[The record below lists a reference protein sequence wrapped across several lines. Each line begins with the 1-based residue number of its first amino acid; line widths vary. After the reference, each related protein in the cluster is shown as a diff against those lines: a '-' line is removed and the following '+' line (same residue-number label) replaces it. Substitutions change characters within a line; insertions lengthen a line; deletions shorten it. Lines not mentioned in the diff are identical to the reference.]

1 MHLIPTGATF
11 RCLNKQL
18 FGVQLPSGLSLD
30 LKAKVSVAVAAP
42 KKKATALRQPGP
54 TFFKSPT
61 LHCDCQL
68 AGGLVPRLIPGAVR
82 HFCLADGK
90 VSKLHEKDTC
100 TLIQIRL

>member
-30 LKAKVSVAVAAP
+30 LKAKVSVAAAAP

-54 TFFKSPT
+54 TSFKKSPT

-82 HFCLADGK
+82 HFSLADGK
-90 VSKLHEKDTC
+90 VSKLYEQ
-100 TLIQIRL
+100 LIQLRL